1 LADAMAQPEL
11 SGEPEA
17 EVKEE
22 NLAAEFADVQAE
34 DESEFDDLELPE
46 YSEEDAL
53 ADAMAQ
59 PELSGESEVKEEGLA
74 ADFADAQAEDEFEFD
89 DLELPEYSEEDAL
102 ADAMAQPELSGEPE
116 VQEEGLAADFADAQA
131 EDEFEFDDLELPEYS
146 EEDALADA
154 MAQPELSGEPEVQEE
169 GLAADFANVQAEDE
183 LEFDDLELPEYSE
196 EDALADAM
204 AQPEL
209 SGELE
214 VKEEGLAA
222 DFADAQAEDE
232 LEFDDLEL
240 PEYSEEDALADSIA
254 SSDTDPE
261 RSVPEAEAGI
271 DFEAMAHQEFDEHS
285 LNSLLD
291 DNEESEG
298 FSFDQP
304 IDAQTIDS
312 AGMDIDA
319 MLQMGGE
326 DWNGFSLTPDQQ
338 ATIPDEV
345 PEEER
350 AVWQSDIQ
358 NQQPEVATENWATQE
373 DLADFDPQE
382 KHFMTIDEL
391 MAQVEREETAF
402 NPDDEELKLDVGLN
416 EFPDVIGEISDVD
429 VDSNSE
435 AAGKLDLAKIYMEMN
450 DEKGAVKLLEEAIV
464 DGSDDIRQ
472 QAKRLIDVINGRA

>member
-1 LADAMAQPEL
+1 YSEEDALADAVTQPEL
-11 SGEPEA
+11 SGEPE
-17 EVKEE
+17 VKEE
-22 NLAAEFADVQAE
+22 GLTADFADAQAD
-34 DESEFDDLELPE
+34 DELEFDDLELPE

-53 ADAMAQ
+53 ADAIAQ
-59 PELSGESEVKEEGLA
+59 PELSGEPEVKEEGLT
-74 ADFADAQAEDEFEFD
+74 ADFADAQADDELEFD

-116 VQEEGLAADFADAQA
+116 VKEQDLAAELADAQA

-146 EEDALADA
+146 EEDALAD
-154 MAQPELSGEPEVQEE
+154 
-169 GLAADFANVQAEDE
+169 
-183 LEFDDLELPEYSE
+183 
-196 EDALADAM
+196 
-204 AQPEL
+204 
-209 SGELE
+209 
-214 VKEEGLAA
+214 
-222 DFADAQAEDE
+222 
-232 LEFDDLEL
+232 
-240 PEYSEEDALADSIA
+240 SIA
-254 SSDTDPE
+254 SSDIDPE
-261 RSVPEAEAGI
+261 RSPEAEAGI
-271 DFEAMAHQEFDEHS
+271 DFEAMAHQEFDERS

-291 DNEESEG
+291 ENEENEG

-391 MAQVEREETAF
+391 MAQVEREDTAF

>member
-1 LADAMAQPEL
+1 
-11 SGEPEA
+11 
-17 EVKEE
+17 
-22 NLAAEFADVQAE
+22 F
-34 DESEFDDLELPE
+34 EFDDLDLPE

-59 PELSGESEVKEEGLA
+59 PELSGEPEVKEEGLAADFADAQAEDEFEFDDLELPEYSEEDALADAIAQPELSGEPEVKEEGLA

-102 ADAMAQPELSGEPE
+102 ADAMAQPELSGEP
-116 VQEEGLAADFADAQA
+116 
-131 EDEFEFDDLELPEYS
+131 
-146 EEDALADA
+146 
-154 MAQPELSGEPEVQEE
+154 
-169 GLAADFANVQAEDE
+169 
-183 LEFDDLELPEYSE
+183 
-196 EDALADAM
+196 
-204 AQPEL
+204 
-209 SGELE
+209 E

-373 DLADFDPQE
+373 DLANFDPQE